1 MVLDGM
7 GWDRPTEWAVAATE
21 RTQTESSTLANPGR
35 TSLHSQPETH
45 ITQVVR
51 PEWEKCVQ
59 GKGKGKRDQA
69 MGLTPMVMSLLA
81 AESGKL
87 RTVFPRSSNARGM
100 LWWIRIWN
108 VEWESGSDGSEG
120 SDGYHSASWPGHQL
134 IYGYAQGTNWGWIGA
149 KSVEKGG
156 NSRKTKNTGN
166 KIVRKMSSMGNV
178 CF

>member
-51 PEWEKCVQ
+51 PEWEKCVR

-69 MGLTPMVMSLLA
+69 MGLTRDVSIGRRIREAAHSFPPKLKCKGDVMVEQDL
-81 AESGKL
+81 E
-87 RTVFPRSSNARGM
+87 RGVG
-100 LWWIRIWN
+100 IGER
-108 VEWESGSDGSEG
+108 
-120 SDGYHSASWPGHQL
+120 
-134 IYGYAQGTNWGWIGA
+134 WIGRQRWL
-149 KSVEKGG
+149 SL
-156 NSRKTKNTGN
+156 S
-166 KIVRKMSSMGNV
+166 
-178 CF
+178 

>member
-59 GKGKGKRDQA
+59 GKGKGK
-69 MGLTPMVMSLLA
+69 G
-81 AESGKL
+81 
-87 RTVFPRSSNARGM
+87 
-100 LWWIRIWN
+100 IRRW
-108 VEWESGSDGSEG
+108 V
-120 SDGYHSASWPGHQL
+120 
-134 IYGYAQGTNWGWIGA
+134 
-149 KSVEKGG
+149 
-156 NSRKTKNTGN
+156 
-166 KIVRKMSSMGNV
+166 
-178 CF
+178 